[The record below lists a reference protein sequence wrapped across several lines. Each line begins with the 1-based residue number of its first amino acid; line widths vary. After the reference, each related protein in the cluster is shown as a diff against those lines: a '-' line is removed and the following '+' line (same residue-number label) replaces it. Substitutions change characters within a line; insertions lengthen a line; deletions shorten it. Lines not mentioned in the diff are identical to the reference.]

1 MPNSPKHVRLL
12 MATRDGAAYLRPQLD
27 SLIAQTHTDWSL
39 DVADDGSRDETR
51 KILREYAAEY
61 PQIRYFYGPGRGV
74 AANFLFLLARAVRER
89 PDALISFTDQDDV
102 WMPDKLTNAVR
113 WFASQSG
120 WHRQAMA
127 YCCRAIL
134 TDAELNEMGTSSLP
148 PRGAS
153 FGNALVQNILPG
165 NATVLSPRAAAAVAR
180 TVPAAIA
187 ADVPFH
193 DWWVYLALTGQGAT
207 IFNDEKP
214 GLFYRQHKGNQL
226 GHHSQLRGRWARFGL
241 LVSGAYGEWI
251 DRNLRAL
258 EAIQGSL
265 TSEAMQCLGE
275 FIVARKNAELPQSVH
290 RQSAMGDHLLLLL
303 AKTGR
308 LSRPSGMMPQQA
320 QNQARA

>member
-1 MPNSPKHVRLL
+1 
-12 MATRDGAAYLRPQLD
+12 MATRDGATYLRAQLD
-27 SLIAQTHTDWSL
+27 SLLAQNHTDWSL
-39 DVADDGSRDETR
+39 DVADDGSRDATR
-51 KILREYAAEY
+51 AILREYAAEH

-89 PDALISFTDQDDV
+89 PDALISFADQDDV
-102 WMPDKLTNAVR
+102 WMPDKITNAVQ

-120 WHRQAMA
+120 WNRQAMA
-127 YCCRAIL
+127 YSCRTIL
-134 TDAELNEMGTSSLP
+134 TDADLNEMGTSSVP

-153 FGNALVQNILPG
+153 FGNALVQNIMPG
-165 NATVLSPRAAAAVAR
+165 NTTVLSPRAAALVAR

-207 IFNDEKP
+207 IFSDNKP
-214 GLFYRQHKGNQL
+214 GLFYRQHNGSLL

-241 LVSGAYGEWI
+241 LLSGTYGTWI
-251 DRNLRAL
+251 NRNLDAL
-258 EAIQGSL
+258 ETIRGSL
-265 TSEAMQCLGE
+265 TSDANDCLNE
-275 FIVARKNAELPQSVH
+275 FIAARENAHLPPSVH

-308 LSRPSGMMPQQA
+308 LSRSSDGVPQNVQT
-320 QNQARA
+320 QARA